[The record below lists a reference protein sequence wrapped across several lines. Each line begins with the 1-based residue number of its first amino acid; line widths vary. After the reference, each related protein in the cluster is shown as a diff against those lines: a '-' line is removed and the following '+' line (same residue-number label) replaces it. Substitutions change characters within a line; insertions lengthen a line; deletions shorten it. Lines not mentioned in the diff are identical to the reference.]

1 VSQQRGMKPQR
12 SKAMIVIQRIIRR
25 KGSKVAV
32 LSGKLHEVKD
42 LQTLR
47 VMTQKRKQVF
57 AYLTEEN
64 GNGIMRSGRLMRPVD
79 ANVRNVKETLSQ

>member
-1 VSQQRGMKPQR
+1 
-12 SKAMIVIQRIIRR
+12 MIVIQRIIRR

>member
-1 VSQQRGMKPQR
+1 
-12 SKAMIVIQRIIRR
+12 MIVAQRIVRR
-25 KGSKVAV
+25 KGSQVGVLTGKVR
-32 LSGKLHEVKD
+32 EVKN

-64 GNGIMRSGRLMRPVD
+64 GNGIMRSGRKMRPVD
-79 ANVRNVKETLSQ
+79 SNVRNVKETLSL